1 LKNPRQQK
9 PRKWKWNEAATLS
22 AFPSCLVSYLDNL
35 IYTYAYTYIYIYV
48 YIHHWSKWLS
58 VTSNGDETIDP

>member
-35 IYTYAYTYIYIYV
+35 IYTYAYTYIYMYT
-48 YIHHWSKWLS
+48 YIIGQS
-58 VTSNGDETIDP
+58 D